1 MTAILLE
8 APGLEPLNV
17 DIGSGY
23 IVRRLDLGDAITR
36 DVVQDAPDADGTI
49 DTTQLTG
56 ARVVGLQ
63 VRLVPRNGFVPA
75 MLERRLRAFTN
86 ARLRPVMTIS
96 RDGLDDQRVMLRR
109 GPFSAPIE
117 QPTFTDITVQWV
129 APLGILESAGDPH
142 IANVFAVGP
151 GAAVGRAYSLT
162 FSRVYPPS
170 PVLGSAS
177 IVNAGDADA
186 YPLIR
191 IYGPVT
197 DPVLDNNTQD
207 RSLAFSG
214 LTLAADEFLEVDTR
228 YKTIRLNGDPDNS
241 RYDKLAFPTS
251 QWWTLGAG
259 VNFVRF
265 HPATFIDGVTVAQ
278 LVWRDAFL

>member
-36 DVVQDAPDADGTI
+36 EVAQDAPDADGTI

-56 ARVVGLQ
+56 ARVIGLQ
-63 VRLVPRNGFVPA
+63 VRIVPRNGFVPA
-75 MLERRLRAFTN
+75 LLERRLRAFTN

-96 RDGLDDQRVMLRR
+96 RDGLDDQRVILRR
-109 GPFSAPIE
+109 GPFSSPIE

-129 APLGILESAGDPH
+129 APLGILESAELHEGN
-142 IANVFAVGP
+142 IFAVAP
-151 GAAVGRAYSLT
+151 GAAQG
-162 FSRVYPPS
+162 RVYPLLFPRLYPAS

-177 IVNAGDADA
+177 IFNAGDVDA

-197 DPVLDNNTQD
+197 DPVLDNNTQE

-241 RYDKLAFPTS
+241 RYDTLAFPTS
-251 QWWTLGAG
+251 QWWTLSPG
-259 VNFVRF
+259 VNLVRF
-265 HPATFIDGVTVAQ
+265 HPATFTASVTVARIT
-278 LVWRDAFL
+278 WRDAYQ